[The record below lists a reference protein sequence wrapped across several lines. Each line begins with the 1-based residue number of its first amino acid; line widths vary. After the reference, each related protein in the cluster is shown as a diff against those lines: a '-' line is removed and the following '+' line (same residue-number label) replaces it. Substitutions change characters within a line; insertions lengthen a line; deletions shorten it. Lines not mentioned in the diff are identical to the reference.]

1 MLEKLTCKILLFLL
15 VVSQATMAKP
25 LDLRAVLDRAAE
37 NNPTLKVA
45 YADLKLADASLVQAG
60 ALENPELQANILW
73 SDARRSPLQEYSLSF
88 NIVDI
93 FARGGRVRAAKWR
106 REATL
111 AKTWAKALELE
122 SSVKKAYYTVQGHI
136 QGLEEQKVLLQLA
149 DLQAQLAQRQR
160 EAGNISELTLDG
172 YRASFLQTKIEVYD
186 REQALFTA
194 RQQLAKLVGDA
205 DGVATLEVD
214 PVLADLP
221 ALMQTRASELV
232 VQALSERGDLKAQQ
246 LEFEALQVQR
256 GQQGLLLFD
265 GLRLGYGYQRE
276 SDLERLQG
284 LTVTMPLPIFSQRQ
298 GQKALLEARL
308 EKSKAIEQEL
318 SQEVISEVKLQ
329 LVRMVNARLKVE
341 ELEKLVPLRQNILR
355 LTQLEV
361 NAMLKGTYDL
371 LMARGGTS
379 LATLT
384 LADAKADY
392 WRASADLELA
402 LGQGILRSSLSLPAI
417 KESNL

>member
-1 MLEKLTCKILLFLL
+1 
-15 VVSQATMAKP
+15 MAKP

-73 SDARRSPLQEYSLSF
+73 SDVRRSPLQEYSLSF
-88 NIVDI
+88 NIADF
-93 FARGGRVRAAKWR
+93 FARGGRVRAARWR
-106 REATL
+106 RESTL
-111 AKTWAKALELE
+111 AKTWAKALAIE
-122 SSVKKAYYTVQGHI
+122 SKVKKAYYTVQGHI
-136 QGLEEQKVLLQLA
+136 QSLEEQKVLLQLA

-172 YRASFLQTKIEVYD
+172 YRANLLQTKIEVYD
-186 REQALFTA
+186 REQALFLA
-194 RQQLAKLVGDA
+194 RQELARLMGDA
-205 DGVATLEVD
+205 DLVASIEIE
-214 PVLADLP
+214 PMLADLP
-221 ALMQTRASELV
+221 PLPKLESPQLV
-232 VQALSERGDLKAQQ
+232 AQALNERSDLKAQE
-246 LEFEALQVQR
+246 LEFKALQVQR
-256 GQQGLLLFD
+256 GQQGILIFD

-284 LTVTMPLPIFSQRQ
+284 MTISMPLPIFNQRG
-298 GQKALLEARL
+298 GQKALLDAKL
-308 EKSKAIEQEL
+308 EKTKASQTEL
-318 SQEVISEVKLQ
+318 SQDVIAEVKVQ
-329 LVRMVNARLKVE
+329 LVRMANARLKVE
-341 ELEKLVPLRQNILR
+341 ELEQLVPLRQNILR
-355 LTQLEV
+355 LTRLEV

-371 LMARGGTS
+371 LAARGATS
-379 LATLT
+379 LASLT

-402 LGQGILRSSLSLPAI
+402 LGQGVLRSSLSLPAI